1 MKTLYESILDDEE
14 QLSQSIDRALI
25 TAESIIN
32 SKTQEEFNAKIEL
45 LKEKFDKE
53 YGGAERDYYKALET
67 GQRGGK
73 TKIFA
78 IEKFIYRGRDNYN
91 LIIETGPQVIN
102 IVNFD
107 SRLKKVHGRWAFYK
121 GLKNYCR
128 SGRLIYSENNKIYVH
143 DNRISIYLLDYKKYN
158 QFWSKLYNI

>member
-14 QLSQSIDRALI
+14 QISRSIDRALI

-32 SKTQEEFNAKIEL
+32 SKTQEEFNVKIEL

-53 YGGAERDYYKALET
+53 YGGTKHDYHQALKT

-78 IEKFIYRGRDNYN
+78 IEKFPAMSGNRYY
-91 LIIETGPQVIN
+91 LIIETGPQAIHL
-102 IVNFD
+102 ITFEPEA
-107 SRLKKVHGRWAFYK
+107 KKVWSYFAGYR
-121 GLKNYCR
+121 GLKDYCKN
-128 SGRLIYSENNKIYVH
+128 GQYVY
-143 DNRISIYLLDYKKYN
+143 DDQISIYLLDYKKYN
-158 QFWSKLYNI
+158 EFWSKLANI